1 MQTQGTAHESGSIT
15 LVEST
20 SNIPESPSTLQE
32 PPASVR
38 NTQGNC
44 NQSRKGECYLLT
56 AVRSELNATATTPDC
71 RSHEALSTFAPR
83 RSSERSQKNQK
94 IHKPVI
100 HERKIPAKTK
110 ISGMETEKG
119 SALGVVREVNQK
131 CRKILIPQTDG
142 YLQPVDPDN
151 TQGASINTGVR
162 HGKAQTK
169 TPKRPQP
176 KPRVESLRRGETAN
190 LRRCKH
196 LKLTGTLSDTPTE
209 SSPIHDTEAAQH
221 CASVNSVDQS
231 NQVIPN
237 AITRHVEQHGYQN
250 EITAKAPCQTSLR
263 LPDGIKSPP
272 YTQLLSNINWEVPRD
287 QVSLF
292 ERIGGGSFGQVW
304 KGAVFDIAGDKE
316 WSVVAVKML
325 KGN

>member
-1 MQTQGTAHESGSIT
+1 MQSQGTAHESGSVK

-20 SNIPESPSTLQE
+20 SNIPKSPSILQE
-32 PPASVR
+32 PPSSAIS
-38 NTQGNC
+38 

-100 HERKIPAKTK
+100 HERTNPAKKK
-110 ISGMETEKG
+110 ISMETEKG

-142 YLQPVDPDN
+142 YLQPVDPDS
-151 TQGASINTGVR
+151 TQGAAINTDMR

-169 TPKRPQP
+169 TPKGPQP
-176 KPRVESLRRGETAN
+176 KPRVESLRRGEAGN
-190 LRRCKH
+190 LFQRKR
-196 LKLTGTLSDTPTE
+196 LKLTETLSDTPAE
-209 SSPIHDTEAAQH
+209 SSPLHDTEAAQH
-221 CASVNSVDQS
+221 CASVNPVDQP
-231 NQVIPN
+231 NQVIPD
-237 AITRHVEQHGYQN
+237 AITRHVDQHGYQN
-250 EITAKAPCQTSLR
+250 EITAKTPCQTSLR
-263 LPDGIKSPP
+263 PPDGIKSPP
-272 YTQLLSNINWEVPRD
+272 YTRVLSNINWEVPGD
-287 QVSLF
+287 QLSLF

-304 KGAVFDIAGDKE
+304 RGAVFDIAGDKE